1 MIQHDLKKTTDALPS
16 DCGALLL
23 AGGKSRR
30 MGRDKASLLWNGQPF
45 VELIAGQLAVFE
57 ERLFSVGVARAPLPP
72 PWRSVADVYPDCGP
86 MGGLHAG
93 LSACR
98 SPYLAAVSCDLPLL
112 ESSLPL
118 HLFSLAGG
126 DYDAVV
132 PVSPDG
138 RVHPL
143 CAVYRKDLAPLLEAR
158 LQNGNYR
165 LMDALASC
173 RLRRVPVDGAFAR
186 MLTNVNTP
194 EDYQALLAKNPAHA

>member
-1 MIQHDLKKTTDALPS
+1 MIHDSKKTLDVLPPK
-16 DCGALLL
+16 CGALLL
-23 AGGKSRR
+23 AGGQSRR
-30 MGRDKASLLWNGQPF
+30 MGTDKAGLLWNGQPF
-45 VELIAGQLAVFE
+45 VEVIARQLAVFE
-57 ERLFSVGVARAPLPP
+57 ERLFSVGAARAPLPP
-72 PWRSVADVYPDCGP
+72 PWRSVTDVYPDCGP

-118 HLFSLAGG
+118 HLFSLACG

-132 PVSPDG
+132 PVTPDG

-143 CAVYRKDLAPLLEAR
+143 CAVYRKDLVPLLEAR

-194 EDYQALLAKNPAHA
+194 EDYQALLAKDPEHV

>member
-1 MIQHDLKKTTDALPS
+1 MIHDSKKTPDVLPPK
-16 DCGALLL
+16 CGALLL

-30 MGRDKASLLWNGQPF
+30 MGADKAGLLWNGQPF
-45 VELIAGQLAVFE
+45 VALIARQLAVFE
-57 ERLFSVGVARAPLPP
+57 ERLFSVGAARVPLPP
-72 PWRSVADVYPDCGP
+72 AWRSVADVYPDCGP

-118 HLFSLAGG
+118 HLFSLACG
-126 DYDAVV
+126 DWDAVV
-132 PVSPDG
+132 PVTPDG
-138 RVHPL
+138 RMHPL
-143 CAVYRKDLAPLLEAR
+143 CAVYRKDLVPLLEAR
-158 LQNGNYR
+158 LQAGNYR

-194 EDYQALLAKNPAHA
+194 EDYQAMLAKNPGYA